1 MTLSSVDVVCRKCGS
16 TIYMMRTLKSVRDVL
31 RPSNGKCIVC
41 GSILNPG
48 DFTVSA
54 GKR

>member
-1 MTLSSVDVVCRKCGS
+1 MSISSVDVVCKKCGS
-16 TIYMMRTLKSVRDVL
+16 IIYTMRTLKSVRDAL
-31 RPSNGKCIVC
+31 RPSNGICIVC

-48 DFTVSA
+48 DFSVSA